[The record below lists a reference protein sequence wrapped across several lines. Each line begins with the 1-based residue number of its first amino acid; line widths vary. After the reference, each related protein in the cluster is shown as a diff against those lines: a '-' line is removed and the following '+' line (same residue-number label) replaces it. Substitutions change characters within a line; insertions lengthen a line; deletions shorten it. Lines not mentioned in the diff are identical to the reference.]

1 MVPSEFDLTPPADVG
16 LDPGRVNHLVEEV
29 NRLVEVGEL
38 PSAQMAIARS
48 GRLASF
54 TCRGL
59 VPLGA
64 VSKAADHE
72 TLYTGFSTTKAIV
85 SSAVW
90 LLLHEGALRLT
101 DRVVDLIPEFGTNS
115 KQEVR
120 VEHLLCHT
128 AGLPRAHLDPLK
140 WENHATRLATFRAW
154 PLEWPPGMHFEYHT
168 TSGMWVLAELIER
181 VSGMDFRH
189 FVHTRIAV
197 PLGLTADLY
206 LGLPPHLNSRVADI
220 ILVGEV
226 PSPDEIA
233 AVGLNIP
240 REQLGD
246 EESFLRY
253 NCPEIR
259 AVGSPSGGLITSAA
273 SLALFYQ
280 ALLMDGRAIDGSQ
293 IWHPAML
300 REALRVHTGS
310 LVDPITGRAANRG
323 LGVVI
328 AGDEDRG
335 FRSFAPGN
343 SPLSFG
349 HPGAGGQ
356 IAWADP
362 ASGISFAFLTNG
374 CEQNP
379 LTMGMHGL
387 VLSGQAASC
396 AIRS

>member
-1 MVPSEFDLTPPADVG
+1 MVPSEFDLTPPEDVG

-72 TLYTGFSTTKAIV
+72 TLHTGFSTTKAIV

-101 DRVVDLIPEFGTNS
+101 DRVVDLIAEFGTNS

-128 AGLPRAHLDPLK
+128 AGVPRAHLDPLK
-140 WENHATRLATFRAW
+140 WKTTPPDWRPFAHGRSSGRPGCTSNTTRRRVCGCLPSSSNAY
-154 PLEWPPGMHFEYHT
+154 PEWISG
-168 TSGMWVLAELIER
+168 TSC
-181 VSGMDFRH
+181 
-189 FVHTRIAV
+189 TRSIAV

-220 ILVGEV
+220 VLVGEV

-293 IWHPAML
+293 IWDPAML

-328 AGDEDRG
+328 AGDEDRV

-379 LTMGMHGL
+379 LTVGMRGL